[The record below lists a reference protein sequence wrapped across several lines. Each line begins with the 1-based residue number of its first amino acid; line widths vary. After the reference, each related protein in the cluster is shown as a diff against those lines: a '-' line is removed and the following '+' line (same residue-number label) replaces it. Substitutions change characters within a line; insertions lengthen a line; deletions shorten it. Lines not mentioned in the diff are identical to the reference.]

1 MARLKE
7 KTIQVLQNKPIY
19 TNDFNK
25 IRKYQDSLDAYN
37 SAIDME
43 NALIEWNK
51 NKTTLNK
58 NKYLKA
64 KDNNYNHFLSEYDSK
79 FYDELK
85 KRGYNYINS
94 PSSLQTSYFY
104 PDLETPYDSRKGKG
118 IGDNSTA
125 SYILAASGSNAGD
138 ALFPFQKP
146 VQPYIR
152 TKEEINPISPIAKK
166 EIDIEE
172 EGIKPVELKNK
183 KVSVEEPEHW
193 LDITEPNGKE
203 SKRMYFESKEEKES
217 FLKDNPMLRIGQNTV
232 AKIKTETLEYL
243 KKKK

>member
-51 NKTTLNK
+51 NKTTSNK

-64 KDNNYNHFLSEYDSK
+64 KDNNYNHFVSEYDSK

-85 KRGYNYINS
+85 KSGYNYINS
-94 PSSLQTSYFY
+94 PTHLQTSYFY
-104 PDLETPYDSRKGKG
+104 PDLKTPYDSRKGKG
-118 IGDNSTA
+118 IGDSSTA

-152 TKEEINPISPIAKK
+152 TKEEIKPISPIEQK

-183 KVSVEEPEHW
+183 KVSVEEPEHF
-193 LDITEPNGKE
+193 LDISDPSGKGT
-203 SKRMYFESKEEKES
+203 KRMYFESREELENFQKE
-217 FLKDNPMLRIGQNTV
+217 NPMLKTGSFSRAMIDPRI
-232 AKIKTETLEYL
+232 LEIL